1 MASNADI
8 FIAERGGT
16 TRLRLYKHA
25 IRSPKGPR
33 LIAAAIRSAA
43 GTYIQTNTHTHP
55 KHIHKTFNN
64 STSIKPIRKP
74 SSPLGSYNPGAS
86 QMATRKGPVSPRN
99 SGLECRVIAE
109 RGGTTRLRVTFVGS
123 HSISWPIQACQKKSE
138 GAPINSGRDTV
149 CGRYIH
155 TYKHTHPKHIHKT
168 FNNSTRIK
176 PIRKPSSPLGS
187 CNPGAPPMAR
197 DGGPDRPYPGKVRS
211 CPGTV
216 ASNAEL

>member
-1 MASNADI
+1 MYLTSCKILPDSQSYKYRHAPAQWPRMQI
-8 FIAERGGT
+8 YLLQREEAPRGCEWPG
-16 TRLRLYKHA
+16 LYKHA
-25 IRSPKGPR
+25 RRSPKGPR

-55 KHIHKTFNN
+55 KHIHKTFHN

-123 HSISWPIQACQKKSE
+123 NSIFKRRQ
-138 GAPINSGRDTV
+138 
-149 CGRYIH
+149 
-155 TYKHTHPKHIHKT
+155 
-168 FNNSTRIK
+168 
-176 PIRKPSSPLGS
+176 
-187 CNPGAPPMAR
+187 
-197 DGGPDRPYPGKVRS
+197 
-211 CPGTV
+211 
-216 ASNAEL
+216 